1 MSKIKVCKDIKYLF
15 FLRLIFYFVSVDNAF
30 CRSKK
35 TERGIDVHYPS
46 CCGKQNGGTGTS
58 PKKNNLNRANENQ
71 ISFKNKFTTFA
82 KKISMFKHWV
92 ILLFIISILMPL
104 NAQEMN
110 VKFDIE
116 TGIEEVEEAHLEAW
130 QKVGK
135 VEGYRIQL
143 IAVAGT
149 NSKKNAQKVL
159 DEFSLLFPE
168 IAVYLSYSEPN
179 FRVRAGNFRTR
190 LDALRVLGSIRQLY
204 PGAFI
209 VKDKIFYTEL

>member
-1 MSKIKVCKDIKYLF
+1 M
-15 FLRLIFYFVSVDNAF
+15 
-30 CRSKK
+30 
-35 TERGIDVHYPS
+35 
-46 CCGKQNGGTGTS
+46 Q
-58 PKKNNLNRANENQ
+58 KKN
-71 ISFKNKFTTFA
+71 
-82 KKISMFKHWV
+82 SMFKHWV
-92 ILLFIISILMPL
+92 ILLFISSILMPL

-116 TGIEEVEEAHLEAW
+116 TGIEEVEEAHLAAW
-130 QKVGK
+130 QKVEK

-159 DEFSLLFPE
+159 DEFSFLFPE

-190 LDALRVLGSIRQLY
+190 LDALRVLGIIRQLY